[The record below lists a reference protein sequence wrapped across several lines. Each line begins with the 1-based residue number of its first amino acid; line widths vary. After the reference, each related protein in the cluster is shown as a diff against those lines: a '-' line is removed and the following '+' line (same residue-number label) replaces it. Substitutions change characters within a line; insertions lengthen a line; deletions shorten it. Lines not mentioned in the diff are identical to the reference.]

1 MNIHILLC
9 SVYALVNSSVMFGTS
24 IKIFVVRELLHSS
37 KIMVPL
43 FPSSLHCYNF
53 ILIFETIEY
62 VGFLIKIPGKP
73 GKYLDFQSY
82 AL

>member
-9 SVYALVNSSVMFGTS
+9 SVYALINSSVMFGTS
-24 IKIFVVRELLHSS
+24 LKFFVVRQLLHSS

-43 FPSSLHCYNF
+43 FPSSIHCYNF
-53 ILIFETIEY
+53 ILIFEAIKY
-62 VGFLIKIPGKP
+62 VGFLRKMPGKP

-82 AL
+82 TL